1 MLISFVVVLF
11 LNANTTSSHQGT
23 SRFGHLAKGLR
34 LKSLVKSASRRS
46 CRLDW
51 LGPSIR
57 PEDASNGWSSQL
69 AADPRPCRPMSPVI
83 RRKAKS
89 SDDDGDAADS

>member
-57 PEDASNGWSSQL
+57 PEDASNGWPTL
-69 AADPRPCRPMSPVI
+69 GRVAPCRLSLDVKPNLAMMMATLLIVDLGQI
-83 RRKAKS
+83 
-89 SDDDGDAADS
+89 